1 MITDG
6 LTKTLPRQ
14 LHEEFVRQIRLD
26 DISKRIQQE
35 KRMVDLQ
42 DKMHGDSQETTVFLL
57 HKGEKGPKEA
67 RLAINTKESS

>member
-35 KRMVDLQ
+35 KRMVDL
-42 DKMHGDSQETTVFLL
+42 
-57 HKGEKGPKEA
+57 
-67 RLAINTKESS
+67 